1 MPFLHIFELFN
12 RLLGF
17 LDKTHKTTDTKSR
30 HENQTEHNDNSNDIL
45 KDNVNTLGEDSDRII
60 EQHSGIDGQFDTKG
74 KKDNILGDS
83 RENKTSSPEMT
94 DIENEISEGAKRNIP
109 SKEKISGDNEGT
121 PTKSIDK
128 THDKITEHTKD
139 LQDINN
145 DNDIQ
150 YGKVKIPNS
159 STEGNPR

>member
-1 MPFLHIFELFN
+1 MHIFQLFN

-45 KDNVNTLGEDSDRII
+45 KDNANTLGEDSDRII

-94 DIENEISEGAKRNIP
+94 DI
-109 SKEKISGDNEGT
+109 
-121 PTKSIDK
+121 
-128 THDKITEHTKD
+128 
-139 LQDINN
+139 
-145 DNDIQ
+145 
-150 YGKVKIPNS
+150 
-159 STEGNPR
+159 